1 MLKRILHTSLVKII
15 FGLLIC
21 LPVVIGVQI
30 GAEKIFG
37 AMQLN
42 KETSGLLTAV
52 GTAGAA
58 LFSYALFYRFYE
70 KRKITELGFENFIKD
85 AGLGLLTGL
94 FLQSLVIV
102 LIYLNGSYTVIKENP
117 VLYILPS
124 VGMALASATLEEV
137 LFRGIIFRLTEE
149 KLGSVIALIIS
160 AVLFGVVHLGN
171 DNSTFFSAVSIALQ
185 AGVLLGAAYIFTRN
199 LWLPIFIHFAWN
211 FAEAGIYGAAVSGNT
226 MQKSLLTAEI
236 NGPYWLTG
244 GEFGPENSFQA
255 TLFCGIAAAIFLI
268 LAAKQNKLIKPFWKS
283 KLTISN

>member
-21 LPVVIGVQI
+21 IPVVIGVQI
-30 GAEKIFG
+30 GTGKMFDAL
-37 AMQLN
+37 QLS
-42 KETSGLLTAV
+42 KETSSLLTAV

-94 FLQSLVIV
+94 FLQSLVIL
-102 LIYLNGSYTVIKENP
+102 LIFLNGSYTVIKENP

-137 LFRGIIFRLTEE
+137 LFRGIIFRLTEQ

-171 DNSTFFSAVSIALQ
+171 PNSTIMSAVSIALE
-185 AGVLLGAAYIFTRN
+185 AGILLGASYIFTRN

-211 FAEAGIYGAAVSGNT
+211 FAEAGIYGAAVSGNV

-255 TLFCGIAAAIFLI
+255 TVFCGIAAAVFLI
-268 LAAKQNKLIKPFWKS
+268 LSAKQNKLIKPFWKS
-283 KLTISN
+283 KLTISS